1 MGEQKV
7 LQIIKDLS
15 KSQGFYGRVYEALL
29 HNKNSSDP
37 IERGVYKEFMEQ
49 FVNCKDPV
57 DVVMIIE
64 CGTV

>member
-7 LQIIKDLS
+7 LQIIRDLS
-15 KSQGFYGRVYEALL
+15 KSQGFYGRVYEALM
-29 HNKNSSDP
+29 HNKNSDDP

-49 FVNCKDPV
+49 FKDCKEPV

>member
-7 LQIIKDLS
+7 LQIIRDLS
-15 KSQGFYGRVYEALL
+15 KSQGFYGRVYEALM
-29 HNKNSSDP
+29 HNKNSDNP

-49 FVNCKDPV
+49 FKDCKDPV
-57 DVVMIIE
+57 DVVLIIE